1 MEIHRTFAIP
11 PSLGVFVPLVF
22 LRFISFRNLYAGF
35 TMRIK
40 KKFSTGT
47 ATNFVSRTQAIR
59 KLQLSLKDFKR
70 LCILK
75 GIFPRE
81 PIHKKKANKGSTQ
94 NKIYYYAKDINYLA
108 AEPII
113 NKFREYKGFLQ
124 KLKHAKA
131 KRDTLRVRN
140 MYESK
145 EELVLDH
152 LVKERFPT
160 FSTALRD
167 LDDALCVMFAF
178 AVLPHTKIIK
188 PSLVQ
193 ECRRL
198 TAEFMHYVIESH
210 SLMKTFISIKGIYYQ
225 AEIMGEKITWL
236 VGHER
241 AIGRLGGIDLS
252 VMANFAEFYIT
263 MLRFVNFR
271 LYKQLGLY
279 YPPQIQ
285 TGVEESKDEEGE
297 TVQDQVF
304 SLARPL
310 ARTPDSEEKPTIDTF
325 TDGES
330 EDLMAEKLRAAEA
343 LRTLFSKCRF
353 FINREC
359 PKEALAFVIRSC
371 GGTVSWEYCPG
382 MTYSESDPR
391 ITHHVIDRPLVNG
404 NMSRTYVQPQWVFDC
419 LNARRLL
426 PVAKYL
432 PGETLPP
439 HLSPFVEEKAGD
451 YIPPERIEQLK
462 QDGHDVSKLLGE
474 VKEPPKKVAK
484 VVPKKVKKAEPEGMR
499 VELGQT
505 WQPNAQL
512 AQNDVKHGLKLREM
526 MIAKKHRRVYHKI
539 KHGIEKKKR
548 EVNSLHKK
556 REILSA
562 MSAARAATKPKK
574 VAE

>member
-1 MEIHRTFAIP
+1 
-11 PSLGVFVPLVF
+11 
-22 LRFISFRNLYAGF
+22 
-35 TMRIK
+35 MRIK

-94 NKIYYYAKDINYLA
+94 NKIYYYAKDINYLSS
-108 AEPII
+108 EPII
-113 NKFREYKGFLQ
+113 EKFRDYKVFLQ

-131 KRDTLRVRN
+131 KRDTLRVKS

-145 EELVLDH
+145 IDINLDH
-152 LVKERFPT
+152 LVKERFPN
-160 FSTALRD
+160 FSSALRD

-188 PSLVQ
+188 PALVQ

-198 TAEFMHYVIESH
+198 TAEFMHYIIESH
-210 SLMKTFISIKGIYYQ
+210 SLIKTFISLKGIYYQ
-225 AEIMGEKITWL
+225 AEIMGEKITWI

-241 AIGRLGGIDLS
+241 AIGRISGVDLS

-279 YPPQIQ
+279 YPPKIQ
-285 TGVEESKDEEGE
+285 TGVEDVQDEDGE
-297 TVQDQVF
+297 LVQDQVF

-325 TDGES
+325 TDGDS
-330 EDLMAEKLRAAEA
+330 EDVLAEKLRSAEA
-343 LRTLFSKCRF
+343 LRKLFTKCRF
-353 FINREC
+353 FLNREC

-371 GGTVSWEYCPG
+371 GGTVSWDYCPG
-382 MTYSESDPR
+382 VAYNENDAR
-391 ITHHVIDRPLVNG
+391 ITHHVIDRPLVKG

-426 PVAKYL
+426 PIAKYL

-439 HLSPFVEEKAGD
+439 HLSPFVEDKVGD
-451 YIPPERIEQLK
+451 YIPVERIEQLK
-462 QDGHDVSKLLGE
+462 EDGHDVSKLLGE
-474 VKEPPKKVAK
+474 VSEPPKKISK
-484 VVPKKVKKAEPEGMR
+484 IVKKDKKEEPQGMR
-499 VELGQT
+499 VELGKT
-505 WQPNAQL
+505 WRPNAQL
-512 AQNDVKHGLKLREM
+512 EQNAVGHNLKLREM
-526 MIAKKHRRVYHKI
+526 MLPKKNRRVYHKI
-539 KHGIEKKKR
+539 KHGIQKKKR
-548 EVNSLHKK
+548 EVNSLTNK
-556 REILSA
+556 RKMLSA
-562 MSAARAATKPKK
+562 MSAARAAAKPKK
-574 VAE
+574 ASE